1 MKMTWDDE
9 RSMRLEEL
17 ARCLGV
23 SVQWMRNMSSD
34 EPGPTLTD
42 EEPEDED
49 LQLDFDELWAEKLRS
64 RYGIAKPFAD

>member
-1 MKMTWDDE
+1 
-9 RSMRLEEL
+9 
-17 ARCLGV
+17 
-23 SVQWMRNMSSD
+23 MRNMSSD